1 MSQGNF
7 FQHSETHSGVRVTFR
22 TAFMGLCLFGLA
34 SAQAA
39 QAADKK
45 PLQPLDVF
53 ELEYASDPQF
63 DAKGASLI
71 YVRNFMDIMK
81 DKKRS
86 NLWRMD
92 LDGGNHRPVTT
103 DLANSSQ
110 PRFSPDGS
118 RLAYVSNKSGKT
130 QIYVRWLKTGE
141 NLQVAQLQT
150 GASNLTW
157 SPDSTGL
164 AFTKFVPS
172 SSKPFAKMPKKPKG
186 ADWAAPAKVINKT
199 TYRFDG
205 SGYLP
210 DGFVHVFVVPA
221 EGGTPRQITSGDFNH
236 GSKLTWDKSGNQIF
250 FSANRHEEHEQEPLN
265 SEIYSVNLTGGDI
278 KAITDRIGPDAAP
291 VVSPDGQWIA
301 YRGFDDKRMGYHNSR
316 LYVMRKDGSD
326 SRLLTG
332 DLDRSISG
340 LVWASNSREIYFQ
353 YDDLGNT
360 RVAKVNFKGRLKN
373 LVTNVGGTAF
383 GRPYSGG
390 DFTVSPKGR
399 IAFTQT
405 SVKDMANIAVTNI
418 RGTNALALTAL
429 NDDLLPGR
437 ALGAVEEVWY
447 ESSFDGQK
455 IQGWL
460 AKPADFDPAKK
471 YPLILEIHGGPFAN
485 YGFRFSPEVQL
496 YTAAGYM
503 VLYTNPR
510 GSTSYGDKFANLIH
524 HDYPGHDY
532 EDLMSGVDFVIEK
545 GNVDA
550 ERLYVTGGSGG
561 GVLTSWIIGKT
572 DRFKA
577 AVVAKP
583 VINWASFTLYS
594 DISMFVAKYW
604 FGEMPWENPVA
615 YWQRSPLSLVGN
627 VKTPTMML
635 TGESD
640 FRTPIPESEQ
650 YYQALRLQK
659 VEAVMVR
666 IPNASHGITRRPSN
680 LIAKISHIVKWFDD
694 HGGTDKEEK

>member
-1 MSQGNF
+1 MQQRKSFQF
-7 FQHSETHSGVRVTFR
+7 FSRK
-22 TAFMGLCLFGLA
+22 TAVIGLCLWGLSSLQGA
-34 SAQAA
+34 V
-39 QAADKK
+39 AADKK
-45 PLQPLDVF
+45 PFQPLDVF

-63 DAKGASLI
+63 DAAGQSLI
-71 YVRNFMDIMK
+71 YVRNYMDVMK
-81 DKKRS
+81 DRKRS

-92 LDGGNHRPVTT
+92 LDGKNHRPVTT
-103 DLANSSQ
+103 NMANNSQ
-110 PRFSPDGS
+110 ARFSPDGS

-130 QIYVRWLKTGE
+130 QIYVRWLETGE
-141 NLQVAQLQT
+141 NMQVAQLQT
-150 GASNLTW
+150 GAGNLTW
-157 SPDSTGL
+157 SPDSKWL
-164 AFTKFVPS
+164 AFSKFVPS
-172 SSKPFAKMPKKPKG
+172 APKSFAKMPAKPKG
-186 ADWAAPAKVINKT
+186 AEWAKPAKVINKT

-205 SGYLP
+205 AGYLP
-210 DGFVHVFVVPA
+210 DGFSQIFVVPA
-221 EGGTPRQITSGDFNH
+221 EGGTPRQLTSGDFNH
-236 GSKLTWDKSGNQIF
+236 RSGLSWSKNGEKIY
-250 FSANRHEEHEQEPLN
+250 FSANRHADHEQQPLN
-265 SEIYSVNLTGGDI
+265 SEIYTVNVQSGEI
-278 KAITDRIGPDAAP
+278 AAMTDRNGPDNGP
-291 VVSPDGQWIA
+291 MVSPDGQWIA
-301 YRGFDDKRMGYHNSR
+301 YQGFDDKLMGYHNSR
-316 LYVMRKDGSD
+316 LYVMRNDGSD
-326 SRLLTG
+326 RRLLTG
-332 DLDRSISG
+332 DLDRSISN
-340 LVWASNSREIYFQ
+340 LVWAANSREIYFQ

-360 RVAKVNFKGRLKN
+360 RVAKVDFKGRLKN
-373 LVTNVGGTAF
+373 LVNNVGGTAF

-390 DFTVSPKGR
+390 DYTVSPRGR
-399 IAFTQT
+399 VAFTQT

-418 RGTNALALTAL
+418 RGENPLTLTGL

-447 ESSFDGQK
+447 PSSFDGEK

-460 AKPADFDPAKK
+460 AKPANFDASKK

-532 EDLMSGVDFVIEK
+532 EDLISGVDHAIAM
-545 GNVDA
+545 GNVDP
-550 ERLYVTGGSGG
+550 EKLYVTGGSGG
-561 GVLTSWIIGKT
+561 GVLTSWIIGKA

-583 VINWASFTLYS
+583 VINWASFTLYA

-604 FGEMPWENPVA
+604 FGKMPWEDPET
-615 YWQRSPLSLVGN
+615 YWKRSPLSLVGN
-627 VKTPTMML
+627 VKTPTMLL

-650 YYQALRLQK
+650 YYQALRMQK

-666 IPNASHGITRRPSN
+666 IPNASHGITSRPSN

-694 HGGTDKEEK
+694 HGGKDKKEEE

>member
-7 FQHSETHSGVRVTFR
+7 FQHSGAHSGVRAAFR

-63 DAKGASLI
+63 DAQGASLI

-92 LDGGNHRPVTT
+92 LDGDNHRPVTT

-157 SPDSTGL
+157 SPDSTRL

-210 DGFVHVFVVPA
+210 DGYVHVFVVPA

-250 FSANRHEEHEQEPLN
+250 FSANRHADHEQEPLN
-265 SEIYSVNLTGGDI
+265 SEIYSVNLASGDI
-278 KAITDRIGPDAAP
+278 KAITDRIGPDGGP

-316 LYVMRKDGSD
+316 LYVMRQDGSD
-326 SRLLTG
+326 NRLLTG

-390 DFTVSPKGR
+390 DFTVSPRGR

-447 ESSFDGQK
+447 DSSHDGQK

-532 EDLMSGVDFVIEK
+532 EDLMSGVDFVIAA

>member
-7 FQHSETHSGVRVTFR
+7 FQHSGAHSGVRAAFR

-63 DAKGASLI
+63 DAQGASLI

-92 LDGGNHRPVTT
+92 LDGDNHRPVTT

-157 SPDSTGL
+157 SPDSTRL

-210 DGFVHVFVVPA
+210 DGYVHVFVVPA

-250 FSANRHEEHEQEPLN
+250 FSANRHADHEQEPLN
-265 SEIYSVNLTGGDI
+265 SEIYSVNLASGDI
-278 KAITDRIGPDAAP
+278 KAITDRIGPDGGP

-316 LYVMRKDGSD
+316 LYVMRQDGSD

-390 DFTVSPKGR
+390 DFTVSPRGR

-447 ESSFDGQK
+447 DSSHDGQK

-532 EDLMSGVDFVIEK
+532 EDLMSGVDFVIAA